1 MFKFANPCLEHRL
14 EKVLGVYGGPGPTAM
29 HHNLPTKCEPTNAG
43 WSQHCP
49 IKTNSQWDFK
59 HGNSQLISVSEPK
72 NTHPQGLYIFWDAL
86 FSWFYAHLLNVLQ
99 YYPEP
104 DIINW
109 Y

>member
-29 HHNLPTKCEPTNAG
+29 HHNLPTKCEPTKAG

-72 NTHPQGLYIFWDAL
+72 KHSSSGSLHF
-86 FSWFYAHLLNVLQ
+86 
-99 YYPEP
+99 
-104 DIINW
+104 
-109 Y
+109 